1 MRCTSRSWA
10 ERRSPCMTARLR
22 PAARAALAPL
32 ALPPS
37 PSGGTPPPAVAACG
51 VVPAALKSASADR
64 NLVPVKLSPTKESIV
79 SVTGPGA
86 TSPRRRDVGDVSVTL
101 TFTGVMGLVGPR
113 LNASVEPAGTNGR
126 QKRMENRPYPRHMAQ
141 PWVYSAQKTSR
152 AIRSDA
158 PTTGPSA
165 ARVHA
170 PSAAHPPRRKNE
182 ADKAALTVF
191 AQPRLLEE
199 PFSCG
204 LPHHHFSANRRAARG
219 LTRHKWALKWPLE
232 RPSPA

>member
-22 PAARAALAPL
+22 SAARAALAPL

-37 PSGGTPPPAVAACG
+37 PSGGTPPPALAAAG
-51 VVPAALKSASADR
+51 WQPSNLRTADR

-126 QKRMENRPYPRHMAQ
+126 QKRMENRPYLTCQ
-141 PWVYSAQKTSR
+141 PARTSR
-152 AIRSDA
+152 LRQIPPADPSLLR
-158 PTTGPSA
+158 PTA
-165 ARVHA
+165 
-170 PSAAHPPRRKNE
+170 
-182 ADKAALTVF
+182 
-191 AQPRLLEE
+191 
-199 PFSCG
+199 
-204 LPHHHFSANRRAARG
+204 
-219 LTRHKWALKWPLE
+219 W
-232 RPSPA
+232 RPSGTCRRWRVARQSVAWSRGA